1 MPPDASS
8 RPEMGLNFIETS
20 TSVYGPA
27 GDTMTLNSLRVA
39 RCTRTF
45 LPPGAPAMSST
56 AHWPVTV
63 VQLARF
69 CVAKSAV
76 TSGMLSGT
84 FTSAAAN
91 AFSDRRVIPMTPSAA
106 SDALNNPRRVTFKSC
121 MCLPHFCCVL
131 RLLLQDRVETVEERH
146 AALEQVVVVRR
157 GLRQRPDGQVDAGR
171 LVTRELAVV
180 QIRLVDDLGDE
191 LHAPVL
197 EPEPPDQRLERAVL
211 AVVAEVGAQH
221 VERNSL
227 ARGVRGVGERERR
240 VGIAEALDE
249 PRRGDAVDV
258 RPRAG
263 HPRAPARRQRRGM
276 APFGGGGPGFGRA
289 QTLRRRL
296 PERPGAL
303 PRRRL
308 QVVDR
313 RDAVELALESV
324 EPGPELRGR
333 STVRRPV
340 TIELTEDLT
349 TSLHDR
355 LVFGAP
361 RGVKEPGDLVVLH
374 GLDAVDAQQ
383 RDLPLER
390 LDLLHQPLK
399 ELGRLGGLRQ
409 DPPGAA
415 EPDGAHAL
423 ELSPDADAM
432 PRGRGRERHE
442 QGQPPHGSESN
453 ACYYSCQ
460 SLHSERR
467 KEALSW
473 RTPRPLGAFPSRTS
487 SGTICGSAS
496 SASAVR
502 SRSSVRWSASWS
514 PGRAGSQRRRCEK
527 VSPSAS
533 HFPAR
538 SPSRSASGSPICAAA
553 SGAHGRA
560 AGRSFFR
567 TSSSWRRWPR
577 STCTSAACRGS
588 PPSSTA

>member
-27 GDTMTLNSLRVA
+27 GATMPLNSFRVA

-69 CVAKSAV
+69 GVAKSTV
-76 TSGMLSGT
+76 ISGMLSGT
-84 FTSAAAN
+84 FTSTAAN
-91 AFSDRRVIPMTPSAA
+91 APGDRRVSPMTPSAA
-106 SDALNNPRRVTFKSC
+106 TDALSSLRRVTFKDR
-121 MCLPHFCCVL
+121 MGLPHFCYVL
-131 RLLLQDRVETVEERH
+131 RLLLQDRVEAVEERH
-146 AALEQVVVVRR
+146 AALEQVVIVRG
-157 GLRQRPDGQVDAGR
+157 GLGQRPDGQVDAGR
-171 LVTRELAVV
+171 LVARELAVV

-221 VERNSL
+221 VERNPL
-227 ARGVRGVGERERR
+227 ARGVGGVGERERR
-240 VGIAEALDE
+240 VGIAEPLDE

-258 RPRAG
+258 RPGAR

-276 APFGGGGPGFGRA
+276 APPGGDGPGLGRA

-303 PRRRL
+303 SRRRF

-313 RDAVELALESV
+313 LDAVELALEPV

-340 TIELTEDLT
+340 AIELTEDLA

-361 RGVKEPGDLVVLH
+361 RCVKEPGDLVVLH

-390 LDLLHQPLK
+390 LDLLHQPLE

-415 EPDGAHAL
+415 EPEGAHAL

-432 PRGRGRERHE
+432 PRGRGR
-442 QGQPPHGSESN
+442 QGHQQRQPPHG
-453 ACYYSCQ
+453 
-460 SLHSERR
+460 
-467 KEALSW
+467 W
-473 RTPRPLGAFPSRTS
+473 
-487 SGTICGSAS
+487 
-496 SASAVR
+496 
-502 SRSSVRWSASWS
+502 
-514 PGRAGSQRRRCEK
+514 
-527 VSPSAS
+527 
-533 HFPAR
+533 
-538 SPSRSASGSPICAAA
+538 
-553 SGAHGRA
+553 
-560 AGRSFFR
+560 
-567 TSSSWRRWPR
+567 
-577 STCTSAACRGS
+577 
-588 PPSSTA
+588 